1 MTTFPTRQTHFQQL
15 ADKTQ
20 QQYNQLAILRLGWFI
35 GLFIGV
41 ILLHKIDQ
49 SGWAAGV
56 GVVGLVG
63 FTVLLKW
70 HQRVRRERDLN
81 RHLVF
86 INQDEQA
93 RLDRTYLRPETGLA
107 FAPPDHAYAQD
118 LDVFGRHSLYKL
130 LNRTHTH
137 DGAARLA
144 QYLLHPTLPATI
156 MLRQEA
162 AAALKPHLDWRQMA
176 EALARL
182 NEKVSESPEGLREWA
197 NTPTPLPA
205 WTNLVR
211 FIFPIITV
219 GVFVAWL
226 LGYLPG
232 VAVLG
237 CLAIHGSVLGQTN
250 KIALVVGE
258 QTHAV
263 TQTLLAYT
271 DLLRHAEQMPGNSRM
286 LQDLRSR
293 LTTSAGTASKAIA
306 QLARLVENL
315 NFRQNIY
322 FVLFV
327 GLATLWDLHYLQ
339 ALNRWKAHYGP
350 LLADWLAAE
359 AEIEAINSLAG
370 FAYAHPDYATPEL
383 VEDNG
388 IHVEADTVAHPLL
401 PPKRAIA
408 NTLSVVGSGKT
419 ILITGSNM
427 SGKSTFL
434 RTLGLNVVL
443 AQAGAV
449 TSARKFACSPVQVY
463 TSMRTQDSLEE
474 NTSSFYAELKRL
486 RTLIRLA
493 KPNGQPDQLP
503 VLYFLD
509 EILKGTNSAD
519 RHKGAE
525 ALIRQLHRTTASG
538 FVSTHDVELGSM
550 ANADDFVAN
559 YHFRSDIDAG
569 QVTFDYHLRPGVCES
584 FNASQLMQAMGI
596 EV

>member
-1 MTTFPTRQTHFQQL
+1 MTTFPTRQAHFQQL
-15 ADKTQ
+15 ADSAQ
-20 QQYNQLAILRLGWFI
+20 QRYNQLAIIRLIWFLGAI
-35 GLFIGV
+35 FGV
-41 ILLHKIDQ
+41 FFLYKIEQ
-49 SGWAAGV
+49 SGFAAGL
-56 GVVGLVG
+56 GAIGLVG
-63 FTVLLKW
+63 FAWLLKR
-70 HQRVRRERDLN
+70 HQRIRRERDLN
-81 RHLVF
+81 RQLVF
-86 INQDEQA
+86 INEDEQA

-107 FAPPDHAYAQD
+107 FAPSDHAYAQD
-118 LDVFGRHSLYKL
+118 LDVFGKQSLFKL

-137 DGAARLA
+137 DGSARLA
-144 QYLLHPTLPATI
+144 QYLLHPALPATI

-162 AAALKPHLDWRQMA
+162 AAALKPHIDWRQEA

-182 NEKVSESPEGLREWA
+182 NERVAESPEGLREWA
-197 NTPTPLPA
+197 NTPTPLPV

-211 FIFPIITV
+211 FLLPIITL
-219 GVFVAWL
+219 GVLAAWM

-232 VAVLG
+232 LAVII
-237 CLAIHGSVLGQTN
+237 CLAVHGVVLGQTN
-250 KIALVVGE
+250 KLALLVGE
-258 QTHAV
+258 QTNTV
-263 TQTLLAYT
+263 SQTLLAYT
-271 DLLRHAEQMPGNSRM
+271 DLLRHAEQMPGDTRM
-286 LQDLRSR
+286 LQDLRRR
-293 LTTSAGTASKAIA
+293 LNTPNGTASTAIA
-306 QLARLVENL
+306 RLARLVENL
-315 NFRQNIY
+315 NFRQNVY
-322 FVLFV
+322 FMLFV
-327 GLATLWDLHYLQ
+327 GLPTLWDLHYLQ
-339 ALNRWKAHYGP
+339 ALNRWKAQYGP
-350 LLADWLAAE
+350 LLADWLAVE

-370 FAYAHPDYATPEL
+370 LAYAHPDYATPEL

-388 IHVEADTVAHPLL
+388 IYLEADTVAHPLL
-401 PPKRAIA
+401 PPTRAIA
-408 NTLSVVGSGKT
+408 NTLSLIGSGKT
-419 ILITGSNM
+419 VLITGSNM

-449 TSARKFACSPVQVY
+449 TSARRFACSPVQVY

-493 KPNGQPDQLP
+493 KPSGDPAQLP

-550 ANADDFVAN
+550 ANADGFVTN

-569 QVTFDYHLRPGVCES
+569 QVTFDYHLRTGVCES